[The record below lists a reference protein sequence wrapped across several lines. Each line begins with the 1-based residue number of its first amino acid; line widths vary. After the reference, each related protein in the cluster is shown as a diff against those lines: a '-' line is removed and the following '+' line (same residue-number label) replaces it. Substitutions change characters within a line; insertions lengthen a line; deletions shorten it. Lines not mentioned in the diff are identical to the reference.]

1 MSDDSGTSV
10 PVPAGALRAWLAG
23 RVAEMSG
30 VEPEEVDAGTP
41 FDVYGVNSTDAVS
54 LSGELADRFGLRLSP
69 TALYDHPTVD
79 ALVAHLVPAGPERA
93 AVPDAATGPA
103 ADDDPVCVV
112 GMACR
117 FPGGADSPE
126 RFWEL
131 LSAGYDAARDVPAD
145 RWDAHARYAEDPDA
159 PGTAYTT
166 KGAFVDDLAG
176 FDAAFF
182 GISPREALR
191 MDPQQRMLL
200 EVAWQA
206 LQDAG
211 CAPDRLRSTAT
222 GVFVGMMP
230 GSQYASLQRE
240 RGGPGVLDDPYLGLG
255 TSSSVVAG
263 RLSYLLDLRG
273 PALLLDTACSSSLVA
288 LHLAA
293 RSLRS
298 GESDLAL
305 VGGVSAILH
314 PDTYR
319 QGSKMRM
326 LARDG
331 RCKTFD
337 AAADGFLMGEGC
349 GVVVLERLSEATAR
363 GHRVLAVIRGSA
375 VNQDGTSNGLTAPNG
390 TAQRA
395 VIRAA
400 LAEARLAPGD
410 VDFVEAHGSGTLLGD
425 SIEMTGL
432 HEVFG
437 ADRDPERPLVVG
449 AVKTNVGHLT
459 GAAGMAGLIK
469 TVLALRHGRIPANL
483 HHREPSPAIDWDGC
497 PTLLPDRLTE
507 WPGGSGPR
515 IAGVSSF
522 GWSGTNSHVV
532 LAQAPD
538 DERPAEPV
546 RDRVLPLS
554 ARTPEALRATAG
566 ELAARLRREPAPRL
580 GDVAHTLTVGRSV
593 LERRAAVSGASHEE
607 LAAALER
614 LAAGGAVRAVPPGG
628 PAVPVTLLLPGT
640 GELRVGTGRA
650 LYGSSTAFREA
661 FDACAEAAGREL
673 GLDLREV
680 LYPAGVREQAPSG
693 TFGPA
698 AALGGADAG
707 SPLHERLEVGHAAVF
722 AVDYACAALW
732 RERGVVPAALLGYS
746 LGEYVAACLAGVF
759 SLSDALLLVI
769 RRARLVAAAAPGAMT
784 TVALAADRLAPL
796 LTEGVALAATNGPL
810 TCVVS
815 GPVPAVS
822 AFEERLRA
830 ERVAFMR
837 IATERA
843 MHHPLLA
850 GQGAELEALV
860 ASLPRSAPD
869 VPYLSNVTGDWIT
882 DDQARDPGYWARHLC
897 STVRFAEGVRRLATA
912 GGPRMLLEAG
922 PGQLASFATQIATAE
937 GAAAEL
943 TALPTLPGPVDRRG
957 PGALVA
963 ASLARLWER
972 GAGVEPVYGS
982 EDDRVVSLDGYP
994 FEHQRFWPEPTGEPA
1009 ARAAAPAAEV
1019 PATGPAPEV
1028 WAPVWEPAQSAPGTP
1043 AGPFLIH
1050 ADTLGVGERLAR
1062 SLRDTGPCVV
1072 VTAGTAYARTGP
1084 DTYTIRPDAAE
1095 DHARL
1100 LAELPADRLPRTVAQ
1115 LWSVTGTETPGPDRV
1130 RSLGFT
1136 ALVRTATALADRV
1149 REPVRLLVVTDGAQ
1163 AVRAEEP
1170 VQAAKAT
1177 VTGAVLTIPQEYPG
1191 WSCRLL
1197 DLAPVDA
1204 GDPAALERAAR
1215 TVADELARTGGEN
1228 VVAVRDGVRSVQR
1241 HRPAAPPVTAPVV
1254 PRADGAV
1261 LITGGLGSLGL
1272 VIAGHLAD
1280 RAPGIGL
1287 VLTGR
1292 TGLPPRPQWD
1302 ALLTDRPDS
1311 PVARRV
1317 RGVLDLERR
1326 GAQVRVLA
1334 ADAADAGALRTAV
1347 TAARTEFGALR
1358 GVVHAAGLTDAE
1370 VFAPLASLTDAQV
1383 TAHFDAKVRGTVALD
1398 EALTGERPDFVLLM
1412 SSMSAVLGGLGFAA
1426 YAAANA
1432 FLDRFAQQ
1440 QRAAGLTGWQSIA
1453 WDTWRSTVDG
1463 PGAAGLGDSLSR
1475 YSFTPGQGL
1484 AVLDRVLGTADRLV
1498 VAQGDLAA
1506 RLAAWTG
1513 GAEPAAP
1520 ATGTAPF
1527 ARPDAAAGGAGPDAE
1542 RRLAALWRVA
1552 LGSAEVGTHD
1562 NFFDL
1567 GGNSLI
1573 GMQLMNSIGKEF
1585 GLTLPAVALFEA
1597 PTIGAMAAYL
1607 RERGAG
1613 APPAAA
1619 PVPAA
1624 TVPEAAPVPE
1634 AAQAPPPAS
1643 AAVSVPGPAP
1653 VPVPAAPP
1661 PPAPPGAE
1669 LPGDDAIAV
1678 IGMAGRFPGAA
1689 DLERFW
1695 RVLRDGEETISFF
1708 TEEELVAAGVPAEQ
1722 AARPDYVRAR
1732 PVLEDV
1738 AMFDAEFFGYNP
1750 REARLLDPQ
1759 QRLFLECC
1767 WEALESAGYG
1777 DGDRPRSVAVYG
1789 GANISTYIRK
1799 LYEDPET
1806 AASVNEYQVVISN
1819 DKDALTT
1826 NVSYRF
1832 NLSGPSLGVQ
1842 TFCSTSLVAT
1852 HLAARALLA
1861 GECDM
1866 ALAGGVSVRVPD
1878 RVGHVYQEGGMESP
1892 DGHVRTF
1899 DAAARGSI
1907 FGDGS
1912 AVVLLKRLSRALEDG
1927 DPVAAVI
1934 RGSAVN
1940 NDGSLKVGFTAP
1952 SVRGQAEVISRAL
1965 TDAGVR
1971 PAEVSYVEAHGTA
1984 TELGD
1989 PIEMSALGRAFAGA
2003 PVGSCRVGSVKTNL
2017 GHLDRAAGATGL
2029 IKTVLSLQ
2037 HRQLPPSLHFTT
2049 PNPEIDFENGPF
2061 RVNTALTPWE
2071 SPAGRPRI
2079 AGINSLGMG
2088 GTNVHVVLQEAP
2100 PARESSP
2107 GRETQIL
2114 TLSGRGREALEQAG
2128 RDLARHLRR
2137 NPELP
2142 LADVAF
2148 TLQVG
2153 RQRFDERRALVVR
2166 GTEDALRL
2174 LESGGSGGYER
2185 RERLRERPVGYAF
2198 PGGEAWYPGAA
2209 AGLYRTEEAFR
2220 AAVDHCRT
2228 VLRPLLGTDVLEVIA
2243 GAADEDLSPGVTACA
2258 AFTAEYALAALF
2270 AGWGL
2275 RPDTAHGR
2283 GTGALTAAVVAG
2295 VLSLED
2301 ALGVLAEY
2309 ARTRAGDAGT
2319 GDAAGALTSWIRAK
2333 VTLAAPALPGA
2344 APDAARATD
2353 PAYWAGLLLGTG
2365 PDAGTGDAPL
2375 GAGTEPPADPDLMV
2389 LLLGP
2394 ADGSGEPDAETI
2406 LPVLPDHTR
2415 RHEAVTAAHSALA
2428 RAWVLGAVVD
2438 WSAYHDGETRNRV
2451 PLPTYPFQRSRY
2463 WIDTPERAPRGG
2475 RPLPASGGTPGSR
2488 LAALPKLPTDQW
2500 LSVPGWRQLPPRAA
2514 GTDTGR
2520 WLLLTDAR
2528 GLTPALAARITAAG
2542 GSAVIAA
2549 PGDGF
2554 ARTAAD
2560 AFTLDPADAG
2570 QWSELFA
2577 ALRAE
2582 DDAPLRVAHLW
2593 GVDPIPDTL
2602 RGTER
2607 ATTAFHSLLALL
2619 QAAGGAG
2626 AAAPAAVT
2634 VITTGAFDVTGGEP
2648 VDPAKATVTGP
2659 CKVAPLEYPGLD
2671 VRHIDVTAPRGKKAA
2686 ATLAQRL
2693 LPELTSPPAGPG
2705 ERQLALRGRRRWA
2718 ATHTP
2723 LPPRAVPAPQEVL
2736 RQEGVYLIT
2745 GGLGGIGGAM
2755 AHRLA
2760 TSVRA
2765 NLVLAG
2771 RSGLPERDRWERLVA
2786 DPDTPGEV
2794 VRRIEQVRALEAAG
2808 AQVLVVAM
2816 DAADPDQVDRAV
2828 DAALERFGRLDGV
2841 LHAAGVPGLGV
2852 MQFKTAEDATAVLR
2866 PKLAG
2871 AQALRERL
2879 ARERVDFLAL
2889 FSSTAAVT
2897 GGGPGQADYCA
2908 ANAALGAHASD
2919 AANSPGGTRVVTID
2933 WGEWRWNAWD
2943 MALAGF
2949 DESTTAFLRAN
2960 RERIGITF
2968 DEGWQALLKVL
2979 AGEDQQVVV
2988 CSQDIGE
2995 LASITA
3001 GLDLAQLAGRAGNA
3015 SGARHPR
3022 PELAV
3027 PYAEPAGDEESAV
3040 AELWG
3045 QVLGVAG
3052 VGADDDF
3059 FELGGNSLLGVDLVH
3074 RMRSALECPWL
3085 PPHVLYEAPTVREV
3099 VRLARSA
3106 DGASGVPAATKP
3118 ATLRGASV

>member
-1 MSDDSGTSV
+1 MPTTSPDPDWGAMSDDSGTSV
-10 PVPAGALRAWLAG
+10 PAPAGALRAWLAG
-23 RVAEMSG
+23 RVAETSG
-30 VEPEEVDAGTP
+30 VEPEEIDTGTP

-54 LSGELADRFGLRLSP
+54 LSGELADRFGIQLAP
-69 TALYDHPTVD
+69 TALYDHPTID
-79 ALVAHLVPAGPERA
+79 ALVAHLVPAAPA
-93 AVPDAATGPA
+93 PA
-103 ADDDPVCVV
+103 AAAGPLAAAPAADDDDPVCVV

-117 FPGGADSPE
+117 FPGGANSPE
-126 RFWEL
+126 LFWEL
-131 LSAGYDAARDVPAD
+131 LSQGYDASADVPAD

-159 PGTAYTT
+159 PGSAYTT
-166 KGAFVDDLAG
+166 RGAFVDDLAG
-176 FDAAFF
+176 FDPAFF

-211 CAPDRLRSTAT
+211 CAPDRLRGSAT

-240 RGGPGVLDDPYLGLG
+240 RGGPEVLDDPYLGLG
-255 TSSSVVAG
+255 TASSVVAG

-273 PALLLDTACSSSLVA
+273 PAMLLDTACSSSLVA

-293 RSLRS
+293 RSVRS
-298 GESDLAL
+298 GESELAL

-349 GVVVLERLSEATAR
+349 GVVVLERLSDATAR
-363 GHRVLAVIRGSA
+363 GHRVLAVIKGSA

-400 LAEARLAPGD
+400 LADAGLTPDD

-437 ADRDPERPLVVG
+437 PGREEDRPLVVG

-469 TVLALRHGRIPANL
+469 TVLALEHGRIPRNL
-483 HHREPSPAIDWDGC
+483 HHSEPSPAIDWDGC
-497 PTLLPDRLTE
+497 PTLLPDRLTD
-507 WPGGSGPR
+507 WPRRSGPR
-515 IAGVSSF
+515 VAGVSSF

-532 LAQAPD
+532 LAQAPRP
-538 DERPAEPV
+538 ERAPVPAGS
-546 RDRVLPLS
+546 RVLPLS
-554 ARTPEALRATAG
+554 GRTPEAVRTMAG
-566 ELAARLRREPAPRL
+566 ELAGRLSAGDAPRTD
-580 GDVAHTLTVGRSV
+580 DVAFTLRTGRSV
-593 LERRAAVSGASHEE
+593 LEQRAAVSGADAAG
-607 LAAALER
+607 LATALRR
-614 LAAGGAVRAVPPGG
+614 LADGGTVHAVPPGG
-628 PAVPVTLLLPGT
+628 PGAPVTLLLPGT
-640 GELRVGTGRA
+640 GELRVGTGRE
-650 LYGSSTAFREA
+650 LYESRPEFRAA
-661 FDACAEAAGREL
+661 FDACAEAAEAEL

-680 LYPAGVREQAPSG
+680 LYPAGAVEEAPTG
-693 TFGPA
+693 AFGPA
-698 AALGGADAG
+698 AARAGADAD
-707 SPLHERLEVGHAAVF
+707 SPLHTRLDVGHAAVF

-732 RERGVVPAALLGYS
+732 RAHGVTPAALLGYS

-759 SLSDALLLVI
+759 SLPDALLLVI
-769 RRARLVAAAAPGAMT
+769 RRARLVAGAEPGAMT
-784 TVALAADRLAPL
+784 TVALAPGRLTPL
-796 LTEGVALAATNGPL
+796 LTPGVLLAATNGPL

-815 GPVPAVS
+815 GPVDAVA

-837 IATERA
+837 IATDRA

-850 GQGAELEALV
+850 ERAAELEALV
-860 ASLPRSAPD
+860 ASLPRNAPR
-869 VPYLSNVTGDWIT
+869 VPYVSNVTGDWIT
-882 DDQARDPGYWARHLC
+882 EEEARDPGYWARHLC
-897 STVRFAEGVRRLATA
+897 GTVRFAEGVRRLAD
-912 GGPRMLLEAG
+912 GRPRVLLEAG

-937 GAAAEL
+937 GTAGEL
-943 TALPTLPGPVDRRG
+943 TALPTLPGAADRRG

-963 ASLARLWER
+963 ATLARLWER
-972 GAGVEPVYGS
+972 GVPVEFAPGGDS
-982 EDDRVVSLDGYP
+982 GRVVTLDGYP
-994 FEHQRFWPEPTGEPA
+994 FAHQRLWPEPVAPTAPQSPPA
-1009 ARAAAPAAEV
+1009 AGSAP
-1019 PATGPAPEV
+1019 PEPGV
-1028 WAPVWEPAQSAPGTP
+1028 WAPVWEPDSGTAAAP
-1043 AGPFLIH
+1043 AGPFLIY
-1050 ADTLGVGERLAR
+1050 ADRLGTGERLAEL
-1062 SLRDTGPCVV
+1062 LRESGPSVL
-1072 VTAGTAYARTGP
+1072 VTEGPAFARTG
-1084 DTYTIRPDAAE
+1084 DGRYTVRPGDAG

-1100 LAELPADRLPRTVAQ
+1100 LADLPPKQLPRTVVQ
-1115 LWSVTGTETPGPDRV
+1115 LWSLTGDTPPAPERAQE
-1130 RSLGFT
+1130 LGFT
-1136 ALVRTATALADRV
+1136 AVLRAAAALADRV
-1149 REPVRLLVVTDGAQ
+1149 REPVRWLVVTDGAQ
-1163 AVRAEEP
+1163 TVRAGEP
-1170 VQAAKAT
+1170 ADAGKAT
-1177 VTGAVLTIPQEYPG
+1177 LTGPALTLPQEYPG

-1197 DLAPVDA
+1197 DLAPA
-1204 GDPAALERAAR
+1204 GDPGAAGRQAAE
-1215 TVADELARTGGEN
+1215 VAAELARTGAETM
-1228 VVAVRDGVRSVQR
+1228 VAVRDGARSVLR
-1241 HRPAAPPVTAPVV
+1241 HRPAPAPAGPPVT

-1272 VIAGHLAD
+1272 VIAGHLAE
-1280 RAPGIGL
+1280 RAPGVGL

-1292 TGLPPRPQWD
+1292 SGLPPRTEWE
-1302 ALLTDRPDS
+1302 ALLTGPQTA
-1311 PVARRV
+1311 VTRRV

-1326 GAQVRVLA
+1326 GARVLVRA
-1334 ADAADAGALRTAV
+1334 ADAADPAALR
-1347 TAARTEFGALR
+1347 AAIEEGRSAFGALT

-1370 VFAPLASLTDAQV
+1370 VFAPIAGLTDAQV
-1383 TAHFDAKVRGTVALD
+1383 AAHFDAKVRGTTALA
-1398 EALTGERPDFVLLM
+1398 EALEGERPDFVLLM
-1412 SSMSAVLGGLGFAA
+1412 SSMSAVLGGLGFSA

-1432 FLDRFAQQ
+1432 FLDRFAQRM
-1440 QRAAGLTGWQSIA
+1440 RALGRPGWQAIA

-1463 PGAAGLGDSLSR
+1463 PGRGGIGDSLNR
-1475 YSFTPGQGL
+1475 FSFTPAQGL
-1484 AVLDRVLGTADRLV
+1484 AVLDRVLGTADVLV

-1513 GAEPAAP
+1513 GAQQTAAP
-1520 ATGTAPF
+1520 AAAPVPGGADPF
-1527 ARPDAAAGGAGPDAE
+1527 ARPGAEATAGGADIE
-1542 RRLAALWRVA
+1542 RRLAAQWRVA
-1552 LGSAEVGTHD
+1552 LGSTEVGTHD

-1613 APPAAA
+1613 GTPAPAPPAAA
-1619 PVPAA
+1619 PVPA
-1624 TVPEAAPVPE
+1624 
-1634 AAQAPPPAS
+1634 
-1643 AAVSVPGPAP
+1643 P
-1653 VPVPAAPP
+1653 VPVPAAPAAP
-1661 PPAPPGAE
+1661 AVTAAPAPAPQAAPAAAGPADD
-1669 LPGDDAIAV
+1669 DDAIAI

-1695 RVLRDGEETISFF
+1695 QVLRDGEETISFF

-1732 PVLEDV
+1732 PVLDDV

-1878 RVGHVYQEGGMESP
+1878 RVGHVFQEGGMESP

-1912 AVVLLKRLSRALEDG
+1912 AVVLLKRLSRALADG

-1965 TDAGVR
+1965 TDAGVH

-2003 PVGSCRVGSVKTNL
+2003 PAGNCRVGSVKTNL

-2029 IKTVLSLQ
+2029 IKTVLALQ
-2037 HRQLPPSLHFTT
+2037 HRQLPPSLHYTT

-2061 RVNTALTPWE
+2061 RVNTELTPWE

-2100 PARESSP
+2100 PQRAGSP
-2107 GRETQIL
+2107 GRDVQVL
-2114 TLSGRGREALEQAG
+2114 TLSARSREALDAAG
-2128 RDLARHLRR
+2128 RELARHLRR
-2137 NPELP
+2137 NPRLP

-2166 GTEDALRL
+2166 GTEDALRA
-2174 LESGGSGGYER
+2174 LESGADEGYQR
-2185 RERLRERPVGYAF
+2185 RERLRERPVGYHF
-2198 PGGEAWYPGAA
+2198 PGAAAWYPGAA

-2220 AAVDHCRT
+2220 TAVDGCRE
-2228 VLRPLLGTDVLEVIA
+2228 VLRPLLGTDVLELIT
-2243 GAADEDLSPGVTACA
+2243 GAADEPAAPGVEA
-2258 AFTAEYALAALF
+2258 AAVFTAQYALAALF

-2275 RPDTAHGR
+2275 RPDTVR
-2283 GTGALTAAVVAG
+2283 GQGVGGLTAAVVAG
-2295 VLSLED
+2295 VMSLQD
-2301 ALGVLAEY
+2301 ALALLAEH
-2309 ARTRAGDAGT
+2309 AGIAAGEAG
-2319 GDAAGALTSWIRAK
+2319 GDGAGALTSWIRAK
-2333 VTLAAPALPGA
+2333 VALSAPRLPGA
-2344 APDAARATD
+2344 APDAATAAD
-2353 PAYWAGLLLGTG
+2353 PAHWARLLLAEDTA
-2365 PDAGTGDAPL
+2365 AG
-2375 GAGTEPPADPDLMV
+2375 EPPADPDR
-2389 LLLGP
+2389 LLLVLAPDP
-2394 ADGSGEPDAETI
+2394 AAEAEPAQDASGTVVR
-2406 LPVLPDHTR
+2406 VLPGRAR
-2415 RHEAVTAAHSALA
+2415 RHRAVTAVHGALA

-2438 WSAYHDGETRNRV
+2438 WDAYHDGEIRNRV

-2463 WIDTPERAPRGG
+2463 WIDTPD
-2475 RPLPASGGTPGSR
+2475 RPLGASRPQAASGGTPGNR
-2488 LAALPKLPTDQW
+2488 LAALPKLPADQW
-2500 LSVPGWRQLPPRAA
+2500 LAVPGWRQLPPRAA
-2514 GTDTGR
+2514 AGADGR
-2520 WLLLTDAR
+2520 WLLLADAA
-2528 GLTPALAARITAAG
+2528 GLAPALASRLRTAGAT
-2542 GSAVIAA
+2542 AVLATPGA
-2549 PGDGF
+2549 PGSTLT
-2554 ARTAAD
+2554 RTAPD
-2560 AFTLDPADAG
+2560 AFTLDAADAG
-2570 QWSELFA
+2570 QWSELLA
-2577 ALRAE
+2577 VLHAE
-2582 DDAPLRVAHLW
+2582 DAVPLRVAHLW
-2593 GVDPIPDTL
+2593 GVDPVPGTL
-2602 RGTER
+2602 TGTDR
-2607 ATTAFHSLLALL
+2607 ARSAFHSLLALL

-2626 AAAPAAVT
+2626 AAAPRGIA
-2634 VITTGAFDVTGGEP
+2634 VITAGACDVTGGEP

-2671 VRHIDVTAPRGKKAA
+2671 VRHIDVIAPRGKKAA
-2686 ATLAQRL
+2686 GTLAGRL
-2693 LPELTSPPAGPG
+2693 LPELTGEPPLPG

-2718 ATHTP
+2718 TAHSP
-2723 LPPRAVPAPQEVL
+2723 LPSRPAPEPGAVL
-2736 RQEGVYLIT
+2736 REEGVYLIT

-2755 AHRLA
+2755 AERLA
-2760 TSVRA
+2760 SSVRA
-2765 NLVLAG
+2765 RLVLAG
-2771 RSGLPERDRWERLVA
+2771 RSELPDRADWDRLTA
-2786 DPDTPGEV
+2786 DPGTDAET
-2794 VRRIEQVRALEAAG
+2794 VRRIELVRGLERAG

-2816 DAADPDQVDRAV
+2816 DAADPGAVDRAV
-2828 DAALERFGRLDGV
+2828 DATLERFGRLDGV

-2852 MQFKTAEDATAVLR
+2852 MQFKTAEEATAVLR

-2871 AQALRERL
+2871 AQVLRERL
-2879 ARERVDFLAL
+2879 AREQVEFLVL

-2908 ANAALGAHASD
+2908 ANAALGAHAGA
-2919 AANSPGGTRVVTID
+2919 AANTSGGPRVVTID

-2979 AGEDQQVVV
+2979 DGEDPQVVV

-2995 LASITA
+2995 LAAITA
-3001 GLDLAQLAGRAGNA
+3001 GLDLAQLAGRAGD
-3015 SGARHPR
+3015 SPGARHPR

-3027 PYAEPAGDEESAV
+3027 AYAEPAEGEESAV

-3045 QVLGVAG
+3045 RVLGVDG

-3074 RMRSALECPWL
+3074 RMRAALECPWL

-3106 DGASGVPAATKP
+3106 DSAAQAPAATKP
-3118 ATLRGASV
+3118 ATLRGA